1 MKPLGYRVKQVSRIY
16 RRPNRIWSAYIIGSQ
31 EPGIVMLHRTHARQ
45 PTNIN
50 NDLRI
55 SRLKFLNNEEMEK
68 KHKFLYDN
76 DDFVNNFSFFF
87 FFLLF
92 LKFSILSE
100 VLCFMLG
107 LFWIFK
113 FKNWDF
119 TKSHQYVSRWTFR
132 KSLDIYFCRFS
143 KK

>member
-55 SRLKFLNNEEMEK
+55 WGLKFLNNEEMGK
-68 KHKFLYDN
+68 KHEFLCGN
-76 DDFVNNFSFFF
+76 DGFVNEFS

-92 LKFSILSE
+92 QKFSI
-100 VLCFMLG
+100 F
-107 LFWIFK
+107 
-113 FKNWDF
+113 
-119 TKSHQYVSRWTFR
+119 
-132 KSLDIYFCRFS
+132 
-143 KK
+143 